1 MIKINLKNLNIFT
14 ILSVIL
20 LLIGIVFY
28 VYWGIRFGV
37 WSDVGIYSITIFLVL
52 AGLIGAIISLYEK
65 NEESI

>member
-1 MIKINLKNLNIFT
+1 MMKINLKNLNIFT
-14 ILSVIL
+14 ILSVVL

-52 AGLIGAIISLYEK
+52 TGLVGAIMTLYEK